1 MSEEL
6 TDEIRAQLRASL
18 ALAIARYLREHPEAK
33 DRARSWIRPDVE
45 EWLDKPVEE
54 IAAEA
59 RRRHEALERWSE
71 RAKAEAPD
79 LWETRRVDFL
89 HARSNLD
96 STETGN
102 FQSGAGSFYDFLQ
115 DVGAPAESFDVA

>member
-6 TDEIRAQLRASL
+6 KDEIRAQLRASL
-18 ALAIARYLREHPEAK
+18 ALAIARYLKEHPDAK
-33 DRARSWIRPDVE
+33 ERAGSWVRPDVE

-59 RRRHEALERWSE
+59 SRRHEALDRWSE
-71 RAKAEAPD
+71 RAKADAPD

-89 HARSNLD
+89 HARKNLD
-96 STETGN
+96 SAESGN
-102 FQSGAGSFYDFLQ
+102 FQSGAGSLYDFLS
-115 DVGAPAESFDVA
+115 DVGEQVQSYDVA